1 MFVLL
6 QYPSSSIS
14 QAVCSDIFLRHQAYP
29 GLLRNP
35 PADISEDITGLLDKC
50 VQPPAPEQVQESS
63 TTNTFQALH
72 RLLKES
78 LKGKSQIDFSEY
90 WGWFFYKRWWIVS
103 SSFDV
108 KS

>member
-1 MFVLL
+1 MSHLQKKYNMF
-6 QYPSSSIS
+6 YHNTSCIP

-35 PADISEDITGLLDKC
+35 PADISDDITGLLDKC
-50 VQPPAPEQVQESS
+50 VEPPAAEQVQESS

-72 RLLKES
+72 RLLTES

-90 WGWFFYKRWWIVS
+90 
-103 SSFDV
+103 
-108 KS
+108 